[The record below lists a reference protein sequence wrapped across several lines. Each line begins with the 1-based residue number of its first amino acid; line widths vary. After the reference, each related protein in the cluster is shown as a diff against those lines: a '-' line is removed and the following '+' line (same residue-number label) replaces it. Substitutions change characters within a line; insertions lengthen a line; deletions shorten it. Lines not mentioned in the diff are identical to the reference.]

1 MTLISHKNLDKLLD
15 DEVLLRDVLEG
26 VYLAARCFY
35 NLRAVTFY
43 SDPPGGSFTHRQL
56 YWYRNI

>member
-15 DEVLLRDVLEG
+15 DEVLLRLEG

-35 NLRAVTFY
+35 NL
-43 SDPPGGSFTHRQL
+43 SDVLQ
-56 YWYRNI
+56 